1 MNTVTSTERPRIV
14 TDHTTAEIYTSIL
27 FPWFPFRSEEAM
39 EFNLG
44 GGSWRLRN
52 GRRRVVNGEVF
63 YFSRRART
71 EHVANCIIA
80 ETHRRSKYRPLLR
93 EPQTKGRGE
102 PLGARSQTWS
112 GFDSTRLGSARPVA
126 SFDSRRPKEPP
137 GCIVR
142 RATTFAWRHRGSP
155 SCGDVDYMSA
165 AGTGRTGEPSCNS
178 FPLFFFFITP
188 PSLAPW
194 RARSHHCANRL
205 DASRLDHVLT
215 PLGSSACMWRLA
227 GWLTGTA

>member
-112 GFDSTRLGSARPVA
+112 GFDSTRLGSAGGFVRLSPPQGAARLHRSAGDHFRVA
-126 SFDSRRPKEPP
+126 SSRIAELR
-137 GCIVR
+137 
-142 RATTFAWRHRGSP
+142 
-155 SCGDVDYMSA
+155 
-165 AGTGRTGEPSCNS
+165 
-178 FPLFFFFITP
+178 
-188 PSLAPW
+188 
-194 RARSHHCANRL
+194 
-205 DASRLDHVLT
+205 
-215 PLGSSACMWRLA
+215 
-227 GWLTGTA
+227 